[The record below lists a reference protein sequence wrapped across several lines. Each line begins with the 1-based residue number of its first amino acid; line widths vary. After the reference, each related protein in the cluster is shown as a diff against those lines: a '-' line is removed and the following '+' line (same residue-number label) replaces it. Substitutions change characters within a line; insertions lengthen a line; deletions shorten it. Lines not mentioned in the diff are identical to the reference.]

1 MLILFP
7 SEYPSHGRGRR
18 FNPYSAHHFSST
30 YSAELGTNRQ
40 RSAELGTPRRGPD
53 GDSVPVSDRRP
64 RALDLFCGAG
74 GASMGL
80 HRAGFDV
87 TGVDIRPQPRYPFRF
102 VQGDAL
108 RPPFDLASFDF
119 IWASPP
125 CQAYSVAAH
134 GERSRGRKYPD
145 LIGPVREM
153 LQKADAPYAIENV
166 PGAPLVHPTK
176 LRGTMF
182 SGLKVIRERWFET
195 SWFMMQPPQVSEP
208 RGLLTKH
215 GYVSVAGN
223 GTQGWAYKKGL
234 RWLTADMR
242 AAMGIDWMSR
252 TELSQAIP
260 PAYSEFIA
268 HAALAHTT
276 GRPPCP

>member
-1 MLILFP
+1 MLTAHTETAMQGIP
-7 SEYPSHGRGRR
+7 ATGRD
-18 FNPYSAHHFSST
+18 F
-30 YSAELGTNRQ
+30 
-40 RSAELGTPRRGPD
+40 
-53 GDSVPVSDRRP
+53 VPARP
-64 RALDLFCGAG
+64 RALDLFCCAG

-80 HRAGFDV
+80 ARAGFDV
-87 TGVDIRPQPRYPFRF
+87 TGVDIRPQPHYPFRF
-102 VQGDAL
+102 VQADAL
-108 RPPFDLASFDF
+108 APPFDLADFDF

-134 GERSRGRKYPD
+134 GERSRGREYPD
-145 LIGPVREM
+145 LVAPVREM
-153 LQKADAPYAIENV
+153 LQKAGVPYAIENV

-182 SGLKVIRERWFET
+182 PGLKVIRERWFET

-223 GTQGWAYKKGL
+223 GTQGWAYKQGL
-234 RWLTADMR
+234 RWLIADMR
-242 AAMGIDWMSR
+242 AAMGIDWMNR

-260 PAYSEFIA
+260 PDYAEFIA
-268 HAALAHTT
+268 RAALADAT
-276 GRPPCP
+276 GRP

>member
-1 MLILFP
+1 MK
-7 SEYPSHGRGRR
+7 
-18 FNPYSAHHFSST
+18 
-30 YSAELGTNRQ
+30 
-40 RSAELGTPRRGPD
+40 
-53 GDSVPVSDRRP
+53 P
-64 RALDLFCGAG
+64 RALDLFCKAG

-87 TGVDIRPQPRYPFRF
+87 TGVDIERQPRYPFRF
-102 VQGDAL
+102 VQANAL
-108 RPPFDLASFDF
+108 HIPFKLSDFDF

-134 GERSRGRKYPD
+134 GERSRGREYPD
-145 LIGPVREM
+145 LVEPVRAM
-153 LQKADAPYAIENV
+153 LIAGGVPYAIENV
-166 PGAPLVHPTK
+166 PGAPLIHPTK

-182 SGLKVIRERWFET
+182 PALKVIRERWFET

-234 RWLTADMR
+234 RWLISDMR
-242 AAMGIDWMSR
+242 SAMGIDWMNR
-252 TELSQAIP
+252 NELSQAVP
-260 PAYSEFIA
+260 PDYAEFIGR
-268 HAALAHTT
+268 AALASIASK
-276 GRPPCP
+276 